1 MVTIVEYLR
10 ELSYPAKFFIGLGI
24 NLFVGMRRFNRR
36 GHGGLQ
42 HYSNYFVGLITT
54 IFEGLLKILALGLML
69 WGVGGWIFRDSMG

>member
-36 GHGGLQ
+36 GPGGLQ

-54 IFEGLLKILALGLML
+54 LFEGALRILAVGLMI
-69 WGVGGWIFRDSMG
+69 WGLLGWILGALR